1 LCGVSEFVRLAFP
14 VLGEPFELF
23 NSFPGQ
29 WSQMMMNASLL
40 SRALASSRKSGL
52 QRVAS
57 LLLFSGCALAAAAAQ
72 AGLPRDMVSIPAL
85 GSDQSPNISLGASLK
100 AASRCGEDSP
110 IVLPKVVFQFGAE
123 GNSSQQF
130 TEQAEAVQNL
140 PAGAQVW
147 LHVSVTP
154 EALTGKETEKQLTEQ
169 VNDFLKQAP
178 LSAPAVRGLIIEPST
193 PQTASNLYVFALLR
207 LAVTAKSGNPA
218 LRLAFVFPSGFIGQ
232 YGETVKRLA
241 MYSDLLGTSDTP
253 GWRSDAAWIA
263 EHALNMPL
271 ILKLESGKLE
281 SSPDATA
288 SYLSEALG
296 VSGSAVE
303 MLWSTPSDLSA
314 ANQLCAANS
323 FLTHSL
329 PANFLRLN
337 GKALPFTLTVDGARS
352 DEAGWFGSGQSGVTV
367 VLAPVHGLP
376 DHPRTVVLQATAKAQ
391 YEIQWFDAET
401 GSRIPASEPVKS
413 DTGLTSTCACGNQFT
428 LVSIHKR
435 SSTETTVYNQVE
447 VRSGVDLS
455 VEEIIARWQQYRE
468 EQKRRLDHYQASSF
482 MNLHFESTSVA
493 QAFDIS
499 MRLRQFS
506 ERGGKMELEQ
516 TEFYV
521 NGVKFSHKHEFPLPQ
536 LEPGKVLSQPLELT
550 LNERYSYKLL
560 GTEQINGAQC
570 YVVGVE
576 PKAQDENL
584 YSGKIWIDG
593 VSFREVRQTL
603 NQRGAK
609 SSIVVNA
616 ETQNF
621 ALVNDGQGNQ
631 FNLLSSIYA
640 QQTLNAAGRDFQLQR
655 TLKFSDYAI
664 NTPHYTEDLTAAHR
678 SDAPMY
684 RETDQ
689 GLRELKIKDGE
700 RVVQQTSDKRIV
712 SLVGGAFYQGT
723 YSFPIPIAGISMAD
737 FDYRHTGAQLSVFF
751 AGPLLA
757 TDLSKQYGTK
767 YRLAADL
774 ALDALP
780 GENRIYNGNTEN
792 TEEEIWTWEQTL
804 GARASWQATNHFSAT
819 AFTYLAYDIFRR
831 TSDTSNQYA
840 LPRNGVALLP
850 GVQLRLTEKGYIFTA
865 DGTRGERLDWKQ
877 FGCTALPSICAAQSL
892 PSKLPLLQSA
902 YTLYDAD
909 LNKDYYIGKFTKGG
923 WDMAYYGGDQLDRF
937 SRYFPSFFST
947 PRIHGIPGGTDSF
960 DAIAMSNVHYGFN
973 VMDLVKFEGMYSYAR
988 ARNLDESSH
997 FRKFDGLETNF
1008 NTGGPM
1014 GTLIQGTVSYALDGN
1029 ISRYN
1034 SRWGMTVMI
1043 FKPF

>member
-1 LCGVSEFVRLAFP
+1 
-14 VLGEPFELF
+14 
-23 NSFPGQ
+23 
-29 WSQMMMNASLL
+29 
-40 SRALASSRKSGL
+40 
-52 QRVAS
+52 
-57 LLLFSGCALAAAAAQ
+57 
-72 AGLPRDMVSIPAL
+72 MVSIPAL
-85 GSDQSPNISLGASLK
+85 GSDQSASLAANLK
-100 AASRCGEDSP
+100 AANRCGENSL
-110 IVLPKVVFQFGAE
+110 IVLPKVVFQFAAAGRS
-123 GNSSQQF
+123 GQQF
-130 TEQAEAVQNL
+130 AEQAEAVQNL

-147 LHVSVTP
+147 LHMTVDP
-154 EALTGKETEKQLTEQ
+154 ETIPGEESEKQLTGQ
-169 VNDFLKQAP
+169 VDGFLKQAP
-178 LSAPAVRGLIIEPST
+178 LSASAVRGLIIEPST
-193 PQTASNLYVFALLR
+193 PRAASNLYVFALLR
-207 LAVTAKSGNPA
+207 LAVAARSANPA

-232 YGETVKRLA
+232 YGDIVKRLA
-241 MYSDLLGTSDTP
+241 LYSDLLGTSDAP

-263 EHALNMPL
+263 EHALNKPL
-271 ILKLESGKLE
+271 ILKLESGPE
-281 SSPDATA
+281 ATA

-296 VSGSAVE
+296 TSDTAVE
-303 MLWSTPSDLSA
+303 MLWSTPSDVSNV
-314 ANQLCAANS
+314 NQLCAANS
-323 FLTHSL
+323 FLNHSL
-329 PANFLRLN
+329 PASFLRLN
-337 GKALPFTLTVDGARS
+337 SKTPLFTLTVDGTSS
-352 DEAGWFGSGQSGVTV
+352 DEAGWFGSGQSGDTV

-376 DHPRTVVLQATAKAQ
+376 DHPRTVVLQAGTKAQ
-391 YEIQWFDAET
+391 YEIEWFDAET
-401 GSRIPASEPVKS
+401 GSRIPSSELVKS
-413 DTGLTSTCACGNQFT
+413 GTGLTSTCACGSQFA
-428 LVSIHKR
+428 LVGIHKK
-435 SSTETTVYNQVE
+435 SSAETTSYNQVE
-447 VRSGVDLS
+447 VKSGVDLS
-455 VEEIIARWQQYRE
+455 VEEIIARWQQNRE
-468 EQKRRLDHYQASSF
+468 AQKRRLDHYQASSF
-482 MNLHFESTSVA
+482 MNLHFEGTNVA

-506 ERGGKMELEQ
+506 ERGQMELEQ

-521 NGVKFSHKHEFPLPQ
+521 NGVKFSHMHEFPLPQ

-560 GTEQINGAQC
+560 GTEQISGAQC

-576 PKAQDENL
+576 PKALEENL

-593 VSFREVRQTL
+593 VSFREVRQVL
-603 NQRGAK
+603 SQHGVK
-609 SSIVVNA
+609 SNVVVNV
-616 ETQNF
+616 ETQDF

-631 FNLLSSIYA
+631 FNLPSSIHA
-640 QQTLNAAGRDFQLQR
+640 QQTLNAAGRDFLLQR
-655 TLKFSDYAI
+655 TLQFSDYAI
-664 NTPHYTEDLTAAHR
+664 NTPRYLEDLTAAHR

-684 RETDQ
+684 RETGE
-689 GLRELKIKDGE
+689 GLRELKIKGGE
-700 RVVQQTSDKRIV
+700 RVLQSISEKRMV
-712 SLVGGAFYQGT
+712 SLVGGAMYQGT

-751 AGPLLA
+751 AGPILA

-774 ALDALP
+774 ALNAIP
-780 GENRIYNGNTEN
+780 GERRIYHGNQESIQQS
-792 TEEEIWTWEQTL
+792 IWTWEQTF
-804 GARASWQATNHFSAT
+804 GARASWQVTNHFSAT

-831 TSDTSNQYA
+831 TSDTSNRYA

-850 GVQLRLTEKGYIFTA
+850 GIQLRLTEKGYIFTA
-865 DGTRGERLDWKQ
+865 DGTKGERLDWKQ
-877 FGCTALPSICAAQSL
+877 YGCTVLQLLCAAPSQ

-923 WDMAYYGGDQLDRF
+923 WDLAYYGGDQLDRF

-960 DAIAMSNVHYGFN
+960 DAIAMGNVHYGFN

-1029 ISRYN
+1029 IARYN
-1034 SRWGMTVMI
+1034 SRWGATVMI